1 MQSNDEGETKMVE
14 KQRENVSD
22 ATLKPAISIV
32 GLKVI
37 MSLASLG
44 VIIVGFILY
53 KQSEDIVAFF
63 EAFQPWVH
71 SYVTLF
77 CAYIGGKFVYERGR
91 ESKTGGTKYYPSKYG
106 KRKLGEMIDKY
117 NENYDDETYNKAEL
131 FVSAI
136 ANRQHDDY
144 LNMVYTLQL
153 DADFKKVWNDFNYY
167 YGMDEK
173 RREDNPYF
181 RSVRKYI
188 YLHVYNKY
196 GKNNVHASK

>member
-1 MQSNDEGETKMVE
+1 MVE
-14 KQRENVSD
+14 NEGKKGNVSD

-32 GLKVI
+32 GLNVI
-37 MSLASLG
+37 MFFASAG
-44 VIIVGFILY
+44 VIIVGVILY
-53 KQSEDIVAFF
+53 KKSTDTVAFF
-63 EAFQPWVH
+63 KAFQPWVH

-117 NENYDDETYNKAEL
+117 NENYDDEIYNRAAL
-131 FVSAI
+131 FVSDI
-136 ANRQHDDY
+136 ANRRHDDY

-173 RREDNPYF
+173 RREDDPYF
-181 RSVRKYI
+181 RSVRRYI

-196 GKNNVHASK
+196 GKDNVQASK